1 MVNDFFIG
9 DGSNLVTCKCGVTM
23 ELVEGKVDYNQKDE
37 QGKKMN
43 RDAAAHMAKY
53 RVRCVA

>member
-1 MVNDFFIG
+1 MVNDFLIG
-9 DGSNLVTCKCGVTM
+9 NGRNLVTCKCGVAM
-23 ELVEGKVDYNQKDE
+23 ELFEGKVDYNQKDE

-53 RVRCVA
+53 RARCVA

>member
-1 MVNDFFIG
+1 MVNDFLIG
-9 DGSNLVTCKCGVTM
+9 NGRNLVTCKCGVAM
-23 ELVEGKVDYNQKDE
+23 ELFEGKVDYNQKDE